1 MTPLKPFQRLVLL
14 AALALP
20 CAVFPAPD
28 APKSKDHPLLTRYPG
43 SHIAEYEKNYNA
55 VEFAVGQQGGEPQ
68 RKAVEGDATVI
79 RYFHGDPQKQ
89 PLVRFE
95 AFPVSAARHIGR
107 HIVSF
112 VTFRAGPMGTCP
124 ISLGGH
130 T

>member
-1 MTPLKPFQRLVLL
+1 MTLLVDTSVWSLAFRRDAPRPSAHVEAL
-14 AALALP
+14 VAAL
-20 CAVFPAPD
+20 D
-28 APKSKDHPLLTRYPG
+28 
-43 SHIAEYEKNYNA
+43 
-55 VEFAVGQQGGEPQ
+55 GGEEV
-68 RKAVEGDATVI
+68 AVTGLI
-79 RYFHGDPQKQ
+79 LH
-89 PLVRFE
+89 LVRFE